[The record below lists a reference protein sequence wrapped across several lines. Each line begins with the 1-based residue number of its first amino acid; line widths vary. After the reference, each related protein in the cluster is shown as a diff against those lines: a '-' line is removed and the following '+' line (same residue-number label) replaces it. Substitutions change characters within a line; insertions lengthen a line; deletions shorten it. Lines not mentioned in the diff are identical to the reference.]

1 MGKSQGQMIQKFAI
15 EAVITDMIVGIWL
28 AVCRPVIQARCLL
41 GHASL
46 DESWFLGSLLIN
58 FSSTPH
64 ARSLHPT
71 RGVDFVNAAFPGLGH
86 GVAWEA

>member
-15 EAVITDMIVGIWL
+15 EAEITDMIVGIWL
-28 AVCRPVIQARCLL
+28 AVRRPVIQARCLL

-58 FSSTPH
+58 FSSTLQPE
-64 ARSLHPT
+64 AFTPL
-71 RGVDFVNAAFPGLGH
+71 GV
-86 GVAWEA
+86 